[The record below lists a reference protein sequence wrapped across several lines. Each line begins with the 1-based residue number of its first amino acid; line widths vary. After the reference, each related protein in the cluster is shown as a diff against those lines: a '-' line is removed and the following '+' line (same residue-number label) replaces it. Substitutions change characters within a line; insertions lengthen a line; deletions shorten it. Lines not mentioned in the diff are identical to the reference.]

1 MAIAGAKTTPLA
13 ALPPSE
19 KRPNVLLAALGV
31 RIADRFEK
39 IIEAFPAQYASAGK
53 DRVDRIGG
61 VDVSQRVFA
70 EKDEIGIIAFADLSA
85 LHAHPG
91 IGPEGGLA
99 ELIIFDRAERP
110 LQLSD
115 LAPEERRRTLSSI
128 LARVNVPR

>member
-39 IIEAFPAQYASAGK
+39 IIEAFPAQDASAGK

-61 VDVSQRVFA
+61 V
-70 EKDEIGIIAFADLSA
+70 
-85 LHAHPG
+85 
-91 IGPEGGLA
+91 A
-99 ELIIFDRAERP
+99 ELII
-110 LQLSD
+110 SG
-115 LAPEERRRTLSSI
+115 
-128 LARVNVPR
+128 ARCS